1 MPRSTAATLAALAVL
16 GVGAASGCVDRAIH
30 ESVCGDGRLSRGE
43 LCLGE
48 GDRSTLT
55 IASLAPLA
63 LRVADF
69 HGDGPPDLMV
79 LGTDAVGGV
88 TARLWLGDGE
98 GGFAAP
104 PLDPGIQGCSAHPVP
119 GAIDDDAS
127 TDLLVADCA
136 PSMSLFRGTPSGVFD
151 GPVTVQ
157 TGVTTVG
164 SGLFDI
170 DADGLREVL
179 VLGPNDLGE
188 LTLSVSERDATG
200 AFAPAVLSSAITV
213 GFAPTGMGGLL
224 DFDGDPFP
232 DILLVQSGVPQG
244 LAVAHGEAGLRFG
257 APERVGPL
265 DLVVDGATT
274 RDLDRDGTTDVLAVS
289 FTDEIYIALRVE
301 LEGTSSLLVER
312 ARTRISGLRP
322 GPAALADLDDD
333 GREDLLRVDSN
344 AAALAVHLGRAD
356 GRFDDPTRIDL
367 DTPADQLA
375 VADLD
380 DDGALDI
387 VVGSFEAAVLRVLLT
402 AP

>member
-1 MPRSTAATLAALAVL
+1 MPTFPARPLALAAVLAL
-16 GVGAASGCVDRAIH
+16 LAGGCVERVIYDHA
-30 ESVCGDGRLSRGE
+30 CGDGRLSAGE
-43 LCLGE
+43 VCLGE
-48 GDRSTLT
+48 GTRSTVA
-55 IASLAPLA
+55 IPSLAALA

-69 HGDGPPDLMV
+69 DGDGPPDLMV
-79 LGTDAVGGV
+79 LGTDAAGGV

-98 GGFAAP
+98 GGFPAP
-104 PLDPGIQGCSAHPVP
+104 PLDPGVRGCSAHPVP
-119 GAIDDDAS
+119 GSIDDDAT
-127 TDLLVADCA
+127 TDLLVADCG
-136 PSMSLFRGTPSGVFD
+136 PSMSLFRGTASGVLD

-170 DADGLREVL
+170 DANGLREVL
-179 VLGPNDLGE
+179 VLGPTDLGE
-188 LTLSVSERDATG
+188 PTLSVSERAATG
-200 AFAPAVLSSAITV
+200 AFAPAVLSPATTV
-213 GFAPTGMGGLL
+213 GFAPNGMGGLL

-232 DILLVQSGVPQG
+232 DVLLVQSGVPQG
-244 LAVAHGEAGLRFG
+244 LAVAHGEPGLRFG

-265 DLVVDGATT
+265 DLVIDGATT
-274 RDLDRDGTTDVLAVS
+274 RDLDGDGTLDVLAVS
-289 FTDEIYIALRVE
+289 FTNEHYITLRVE
-301 LEGTSSLLVER
+301 LEGTRSLLVEH
-312 ARTRISGLRP
+312 ARTSIPGLRP

-333 GREDLLRVDSN
+333 RREDLLRVDSN

-356 GRFDDPTRIDL
+356 GQFDDPTRIDL
-367 DTPADQLA
+367 DSPADQLA